1 MIIDILILLL
11 VGIGGYFLW
20 KAISNLRDDTNQ
32 NNQSFRGELQSS
44 VDDSLQRGL
53 TGLAALQG
61 RIDQSLL
68 NRNEEASTFIQ
79 GMVSDVLEVQAM
91 LSNPTSAGQFGNWQ
105 LQLFFENSN
114 LSSEHYRLEEGHDQ
128 GRPDAEVD
136 LPGNGKIFI
145 DAKAILQRWVET
157 FNQAIDA
164 EEKERLLEENTENI
178 ITTARS
184 LSLRGYE
191 DIEVPQTGMILMYLP
206 LDSLFI
212 DFMER
217 VDKAKLVEASK
228 GFKGAGTQGRGSP
241 IVFVSPAT
249 MGGFLGMIGLLWRER
264 NIFEDQTELL
274 NKIKGF
280 AKSLQSTATH
290 LVKGSQHHVRA
301 GDSFRKGYMNLSK
314 TSELIDDLGK
324 LTDTEDL
331 QKGLID
337 DSFAEVRNV
346 KGLTKADIENWL
358 INNPELAEEIY
369 RKDKNE

>member
-20 KAISNLRDDTNQ
+20 KAISNLSDDTNQ

-44 VDDSLQRGL
+44 VNDSLQRGL

-61 RIDQSLL
+61 RIDQTLL

-145 DAKAILQRWVET
+145 DAKAILQRWVEN
-157 FNQAIDA
+157 FNQEIDA
-164 EEKERLLEENTENI
+164 EEKERLLQENTENI
-178 ITTARS
+178 ISTARS

-217 VDKAKLVEASK
+217 VDKAKLLEASK
-228 GFKGAGTQGRGSP
+228 GFKGAGTKGRGSP
-241 IVFVSPAT
+241 IVFVSPST

-301 GDSFRKGYMNLSK
+301 GDSFRKGYMNLTK
-314 TSELIDDLGK
+314 ASELIDDLGK

-331 QKGLID
+331 QRDIIG
-337 DSFAEVRNV
+337 SNFAEVKNI
-346 KGLTKADIENWL
+346 KGLTKADIESWL